1 LAVRRNSAEAV
12 VSAEFAGTAAPL
24 TVKPDPGSAWN
35 AAPSDEL
42 LIQSC
47 AQATRPRKIVGV
59 SLTMVRSSN
68 RAPSSLRVSVAV
80 VAL

>member
-35 AAPSDEL
+35 AASSDEL

-47 AQATRPRKIVGV
+47 A
-59 SLTMVRSSN
+59 
-68 RAPSSLRVSVAV
+68 
-80 VAL
+80 